1 MQGEGERLEFKR
13 SFQNDAVET
22 VVAFANSHGGSLV
35 VGVDNDGNP
44 VGTTFGRETTATI
57 LNRISSAT
65 EPTVIPEVQI
75 IERYGSG
82 IGRIDDACKEAGLP
96 TPKIENQAGG
106 FTVIFSKAPAG
117 EGTPPVTGEVT
128 GEVAGEVTSEVLQFL
143 RVLAHG
149 PLTRSDAQEELGLK
163 GQANFRDRYLGP
175 ASDAGLIE
183 MTIPDKPRSSRQKY
197 RLTGKGRSIAE
208 AQ

>member
-1 MQGEGERLEFKR
+1 MSDIQIKVFDDSIRIWNPGVLSYDLRFEQLREGTYSSKPRNKLIAQIFYDLE
-13 SFQNDAVET
+13 
-22 VVAFANSHGGSLV
+22 
-35 VGVDNDGNP
+35 
-44 VGTTFGRETTATI
+44 
-57 LNRISSAT
+57 
-65 EPTVIPEVQI
+65 I
-75 IERYGSG
+75 IERYGCG

-106 FTVIFSKAPAG
+106 FTVIFSKASAG

-128 GEVAGEVTSEVLQFL
+128 GEVTSEVLQFL
-143 RVLAHG
+143 RVRAHG
-149 PLTRSDAQEELGLK
+149 PLTRADAQEELGLK
-163 GQANFRDRYLGP
+163 GQANSRDRYLGP

-197 RLTGKGRSIAE
+197 RLTGSIAG